1 MRLSLSSALFLGCAT
16 LLAPAAG
23 AQQSTCNA
31 PASDPIVQLDMP
43 GNPFEPVVTPDGC
56 WIFVTLT
63 GGNEQGGGRVV
74 VVRRDAGSLRVER
87 IAELNGNPTGA
98 VLTHDGRLLIVAD
111 GGYVAFLDAQKLIR
125 GDGNPVL
132 GYMGNG
138 AAVGFINVN
147 VTRDDR
153 LLFAAA
159 ERAEAIEVINLDTAR
174 ATGFADRAVI
184 GRIPTGNAPI
194 SVTLSPDEKY
204 LYTTSEGAR
213 VEWGWPRDCKPDEQ
227 PSRTPPPARPEPR
240 QNNNRHGGIAPRPT
254 PDAVRTAPP
263 AAYHARGTIMV
274 VDVPTA
280 ATNPQSS
287 VRSIVA
293 AGCEPVRL
301 VLSPDGAT
309 AYVSARSDDQLLA
322 FDTQRLLS
330 DTAHALIGHVD
341 VGVAPVGVAVVD
353 SGARL
358 FVTNSN
364 RFEGGA
370 DDRQPVA
377 IVDATKLRAG
387 GSKAKIGT
395 IPAGAFPRELRVSAD
410 GRTLFVTNFASRTLE
425 MVDLA
430 RAH

>member
-1 MRLSLSSALFLGCAT
+1 MVF
-16 LLAPAAG
+16 APTAR
-23 AQQSTCNA
+23 AQQSSCNA
-31 PASDPIVQLDMP
+31 PARDAIVHLEMP
-43 GNPFEPVVTPDGC
+43 GTPFEPVVTPDGC

-63 GGNEQGGGRVV
+63 SGNDAGGGRVV
-74 VVRRDAGSLRVER
+74 VVHRDGGSLRIER
-87 IAELNGNPTGA
+87 VAELNGNPTGA
-98 VLTHDGRLLIVAD
+98 VLTHDGRLLAIAD
-111 GGYVAFLDAQKLIR
+111 GGYVAFLDAQKLVS
-125 GDGNPVL
+125 GDGDPVL

-138 AAVGFINVN
+138 APVGFINVN
-147 VTRDDR
+147 VSPDDK

-159 ERAEAIEVINLDTAR
+159 ERAEAIEVIDLDTAR
-174 ATGFADRAVI
+174 ATHFADRAVI
-184 GRIPTGNAPI
+184 GKILTGNAPI
-194 SVTLSPDEKY
+194 SLTFSPDARY
-204 LYTTSEGAR
+204 MYTTSEGSRA
-213 VEWGWPRDCKPDEQ
+213 EWGWPRDCKPDEQ
-227 PSRTPPPARPEPR
+227 PSRPPPPAAPQPR
-240 QNNNRHGGIAPRPT
+240 QNPNNRRGDIAPRPRE
-254 PDAVRTAPP
+254 PVRREPP
-263 AAYHARGTIMV
+263 LAYHSRGSIMV
-274 VDVPTA
+274 VDVAAA
-280 ATNPQSS
+280 ATDPQSS
-287 VRSIVA
+287 VRSIVS

-330 DTAHALIGHVD
+330 DTAHALIGHVE
-341 VGVAPVGVAVVD
+341 VGVAPVGVAVAD
-353 SGARL
+353 SGARV

-377 IVDATKLRAG
+377 IVDAVKLRAG

-410 GRTLFVTNFASRTLE
+410 GRTLFITNFASRTLE